1 MSPWYAKIKE
11 YLEHCVKF
19 RWTKV
24 NPRLW
29 AILVYQWAWLGTS
42 LQPTS
47 IDASKHPLNKIFYF
61 TQATFS
67 NYNQVEQSKNF
78 QFLSQFVQLYKP
90 IYVYDRIN
98 SVLRT
103 RKKWSTSA
111 RVLAYSGHFRFW
123 LHFRPKMPRIF
134 HKMNSNPFNESIRAL
149 TDKPIGK
156 RNKKKITAIK
166 FLGHQLSKL
175 AINRSKADN
184 KLNISDNIG
193 YVFSCY
199 ENQGAKITTAIHK
212 AVQSKE
218 K

>member
-1 MSPWYAKIKE
+1 
-11 YLEHCVKF
+11 
-19 RWTKV
+19 
-24 NPRLW
+24 
-29 AILVYQWAWLGTS
+29 
-42 LQPTS
+42 
-47 IDASKHPLNKIFYF
+47 
-61 TQATFS
+61 
-67 NYNQVEQSKNF
+67 
-78 QFLSQFVQLYKP
+78 
-90 IYVYDRIN
+90 
-98 SVLRT
+98 
-103 RKKWSTSA
+103 
-111 RVLAYSGHFRFW
+111 
-123 LHFRPKMPRIF
+123 MPRIF

-212 AVQSKE
+212 AVQS
-218 K
+218 